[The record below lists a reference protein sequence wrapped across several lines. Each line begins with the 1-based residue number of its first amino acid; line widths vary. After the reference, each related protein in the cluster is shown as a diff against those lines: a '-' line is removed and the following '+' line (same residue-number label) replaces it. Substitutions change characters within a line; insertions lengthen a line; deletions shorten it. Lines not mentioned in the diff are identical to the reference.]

1 MFSHKTAIAALTLTI
16 CLLSV
21 VPAAAATPAT
31 PATPE
36 GPAANETADSLK
48 EEEGDSIIHQFGSG
62 EELVDVTFSD
72 GEAAV
77 TLRSPESATTMAVS
91 EGVMDGTGSFAYEQV
106 RLMPGEERTIRIP
119 VRDEAVAVTTASEG
133 YYVEGDVGLLVVS
146 STPTEELLQLAALS
160 GVSGSVVALG
170 IVIGVLR
177 RKHENSYKELFSDE
191 RVRIE
196 EDPIEGIWE
205 WVLSSLKSTAS
216 SKYQLALA
224 AAAGAYGLAVLT
236 GVVMGPFE
244 GWGALSDSQRLLL
257 VGTIAATIVAL
268 IPVYLLV
275 ARIWDPNREFVLD
288 LDSADVYAAAGGD
301 KSGGI
306 AAYSAPPSRIAD
318 LEVDGSMTTISTPG
332 GRCHLVRELE
342 PTANTA
348 AANPPYL
355 EDDREVSLE
364 ASKIEQ
370 NRQSL
375 TDLATI
381 GRDLLASM
389 TTFRVTA
396 DTAAMKDIDAGLRQT
411 VSAGTDSLEDVLRD
425 AVAGTRY
432 EGTYDT
438 TTSSGLDDTHEDT
451 NDDSDGGE
459 QGDDDG
465 GSEDT
470 NGGDGE

>member
-1 MFSHKTAIAALTLTI
+1 M
-16 CLLSV
+16 
-21 VPAAAATPAT
+21 
-31 PATPE
+31 
-36 GPAANETADSLK
+36 D
-48 EEEGDSIIHQFGSG
+48 GSG
-62 EELVDVTFSD
+62 SFS
-72 GEAAV
+72 
-77 TLRSPESATTMAVS
+77 
-91 EGVMDGTGSFAYEQV
+91 YEQI
-106 RLMPGEERTIRIP
+106 RLMPGEERTLRLP
-119 VRDEAVAVTTASEG
+119 VREEAVAVTTSSAG
-133 YYVEGDVGLLVVS
+133 YYYEGDVGLLVVS

-170 IVIGVLR
+170 IVIGMLR
-177 RKHENSYKELFSDE
+177 RRHENSYKELFSDE

-205 WVLSSLKSTAS
+205 WVLRSLRSTAD
-216 SKYQLALA
+216 SKIQLALTA
-224 AAAGAYGLAVLT
+224 LTGAYVLAVLT

-244 GWGALSDSQRLLL
+244 GWGALSDSQRLLV
-257 VGTIAATIVAL
+257 VGTIAATVVAL

-288 LDSADVYAAAGGD
+288 LDSRDVYAAAGGD
-301 KSGGI
+301 KSGAI

-318 LEVDGSMTTISTPG
+318 LEVAGSMTTVSTPG

-355 EDDREVSLE
+355 EDDRDVSLE

-396 DTAAMKDIDAGLRQT
+396 DAASMRDIDAGLRET
-411 VSAGTDSLEDVLRD
+411 VSAGSDSLEDVLRD

-432 EGTYDT
+432 AGTYDT
-438 TTSSGLDDTHEDT
+438 TTAIDSDDTHEDT
-451 NDDSDGGE
+451 NDDRDAGE
-459 QGDDDG
+459 QGGNDG

>member
-1 MFSHKTAIAALTLTI
+1 MFSPHNKTAIAALTLTI

-31 PATPE
+31 PE
-36 GPAANETADSLK
+36 GPATNETADDL
-48 EEEGDSIIHQFGSG
+48 EEEEDSIIHQFDTG

-77 TLRSPESATTMAVS
+77 TLRSPSSATTMAVS
-91 EGVMDGTGSFAYEQV
+91 EGVMDGSGSFSYQQI
-106 RLMPGEERTIRIP
+106 RMMPGEERTIRIP

-133 YYVEGDVGLLVVS
+133 YYYEGDVGMLIVS

-196 EDPIEGIWE
+196 EDPIEGIWG
-205 WVLSSLKSTAS
+205 WVLSALKSTSS
-216 SKYQLALA
+216 SKYQLALVA
-224 AAAGAYGLAVLT
+224 LTAAYGLAVLT
-236 GVVMGPFE
+236 GVVMGPFAT
-244 GWGALSDSQRLLL
+244 WAALSDSQRLLL

-318 LEVDGSMTTISTPG
+318 LEVDGSMTTVSTPG

-375 TDLATI
+375 TDLATV

-438 TTSSGLDDTHEDT
+438 TTSSELDDTYEDT

-470 NGGDGE
+470 NGGDES

>member
-1 MFSHKTAIAALTLTI
+1 MFSNTKTAIAALTLTI

-31 PATPE
+31 PE
-36 GPAANETADSLK
+36 GPATNETADSLEEK
-48 EEEGDSIIHQFGSG
+48 EDSIIHQFDTG

-91 EGVMDGTGSFAYEQV
+91 EGVMDGTGSFSYQQV
-106 RLMPGEERTIRIP
+106 RLMPGEEQTIRLP
-119 VRDEAVAVTTASEG
+119 VREEAVAVTTSSAG
-133 YYVEGDVGLLVVS
+133 YYYEGDVGLLVVS
-146 STPTEELLQLAALS
+146 STPTDELLQLAGLS
-160 GVSGSVVALG
+160 GVAGSVVALG

-177 RKHENSYKELFSDE
+177 RRHENSYRELFSDE

-196 EDPIEGIWE
+196 EDPIEGVWQ
-205 WVLSSLKSTAS
+205 WVVRSLRSTAS
-216 SKYQLALA
+216 SKIQLALTA
-224 AAAGAYGLAVLT
+224 LTGAYVLAVAT

-244 GWGALSDSQRLLL
+244 TWTALSDSQRLLV
-257 VGTIAATIVAL
+257 VGTLAATVVAV

-275 ARIWDPNREFVLD
+275 SRIWSPNREFVLD
-288 LDSADVYAAAGGD
+288 LDSRDVYAAAGGD
-301 KSGGI
+301 KSGSV

-318 LEVDGSMTTISTPG
+318 LEVDGSMTTVSTPG

-342 PTANTA
+342 PEKNTA

-355 EDDREVSLE
+355 EDDREVSIE
-364 ASKIEQ
+364 AAKIEQ

-396 DTAAMKDIDAGLRQT
+396 DAASMRDIDAGLRET
-411 VSAGTDSLEDVLRD
+411 VSAGSDSLEDVLRD

-438 TTSSGLDDTHEDT
+438 TTNSELEEATEMNDTT
-451 NDDSDGGE
+451 NDD
-459 QGDDDG
+459 
-465 GSEDT
+465 
-470 NGGDGE
+470 GGDEQSGEELEEGST